1 MIFQI
6 FLLLLTILRFNEST
20 VVSFENSLICGYYGR
35 RWCVIGIFLEA
46 DENLM
51 FRNFDEILFTRRYCS
66 NGRIHFKTRPTG
78 MDFDGPFQSSYEVVV
93 GLRHNC
99 TRNGDIFDARF
110 DHDVAESD
118 EPITIITLEDLTDV
132 GERYVDD
139 RVRAWKRTHFQNTVV
154 EGRNLMDWEY
164 DYGRFRWNFRT

>member
-1 MIFQI
+1 
-6 FLLLLTILRFNEST
+6 
-20 VVSFENSLICGYYGR
+20 
-35 RWCVIGIFLEA
+35 
-46 DENLM
+46 
-51 FRNFDEILFTRRYCS
+51 
-66 NGRIHFKTRPTG
+66 

-154 EGRNLMDWEY
+154 EEFKTYLERKIPKTIEELIQDIVSFLKRANLLPPPP
-164 DYGRFRWNFRT
+164 NQQQIAATAH